1 MQEYVQH
8 CVFDTNIAALGHHGS
23 CGWVAPS
30 MTFRGAIPPEG
41 RLESVGR
48 VPTFVRVSTWGKASL
63 LQDAH
68 PPITAPLL
76 FLAEDANTLIEARTL
91 IHCTETTNEKL
102 THIRTHINLMYLL
115 HQQIFHFFK

>member
-23 CGWVAPS
+23 GGWVATS

-48 VPTFVRVSTWGKASL
+48 ARTFVRVSTWAKASL
-63 LQDAH
+63 LQDA
-68 PPITAPLL
+68 PPSPLL

-91 IHCTETTNEKL
+91 HLSIAPKPQTKNLL
-102 THIRTHINLMYLL
+102 TRVPT
-115 HQQIFHFFK
+115 